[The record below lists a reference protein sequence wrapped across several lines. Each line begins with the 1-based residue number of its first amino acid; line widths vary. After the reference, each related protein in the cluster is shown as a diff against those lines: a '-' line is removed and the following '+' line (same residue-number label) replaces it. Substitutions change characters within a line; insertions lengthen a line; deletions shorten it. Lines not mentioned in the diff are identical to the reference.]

1 MKKRKNILIVI
12 IVAIILVIASILLY
26 RLLDDENKL
35 TVAERNWIN
44 DNIGTIQNINVV
56 NNQNVFGKDGEGL
69 FYDFIDD
76 FEKEYKLD
84 LNPITFNYPAGVQG
98 LALTTA
104 QSVSDNDIVIYE
116 DHYVLVSQNEEV
128 ISKESDLSGKEINI
142 LANDLSY
149 VSKYIKSNNLK
160 FKQFDNIDDLN
171 AALDDKDAY
180 ALVPLMSY
188 LDNIL
193 ENNLNV
199 IYHFCDAKIY
209 YSLTVDDSM
218 LGSVLK
224 KYYSKWQEN
233 KKEKYNEELFKVF
246 KKGMGLSDTEVDAMQ
261 SVTYNYGFV
270 NASPYEVIIG
280 GKYGGIVSVYLQNF
294 SDFAGVEFNFE
305 KYKNKLKFMKAIQ
318 NKDIDL
324 YFNYYNYEDSY
335 NNAGGINIEYVVALP
350 RTNNM
355 VVKSINSLISKEV
368 YVEEGSK
375 IANFIKQIEG
385 INVKTYKNVKELSKL
400 NKKDTIIVLDKNTFD
415 YIKTKNLNSY
425 SERYSDYI
433 NEEYTFKVRTKSAL
447 YDLLKKYVQVMDENT
462 LVLDGVN
469 NHYETVKSGSIIT
482 NIAKYIL
489 GVAGLIV
496 IAFMVYF
503 KKSKRI
509 SIARKI
515 KKDDKMKFI
524 DQLTSLKN
532 RNFLNENIDTWNNNT
547 IYPQTVLVID
557 LNNVHEINDTYGYN
571 EGDKQIKAMANILIR
586 TQLDN
591 SEILRTD
598 GNEYMIYLVGYN
610 QKQVTNYI
618 HKLSKEIK
626 KLPYNN
632 GAEFGYS
639 MIVDDIKTIEDALN
653 EAMEDMKKQKDKSDE
668 ES

>member
-116 DHYVLVSQNEEV
+116 DHYVLVSQKEEV

-199 IYHFCDAKIY
+199 IYHFSDAKIY

-489 GVAGLIV
+489 GVACLIV

-547 IYPQTVLVID
+547 IYPHTILVIY

-598 GNEYMIYLVGYN
+598 GNEFMIYLVGYN

>member
-1 MKKRKNILIVI
+1 M
-12 IVAIILVIASILLY
+12 
-26 RLLDDENKL
+26 
-35 TVAERNWIN
+35 
-44 DNIGTIQNINVV
+44 
-56 NNQNVFGKDGEGL
+56 
-69 FYDFIDD
+69 
-76 FEKEYKLD
+76 
-84 LNPITFNYPAGVQG
+84 QG

-116 DHYVLVSQNEEV
+116 DHYVLVSQKEEV

-199 IYHFCDAKIY
+199 IYHFSDAKIY

-639 MIVDDIKTIEDALN
+639 MIVDDIKTIEDAVN

>member
-199 IYHFCDAKIY
+199 IYHFSDAKIY

>member
-116 DHYVLVSQNEEV
+116 DHYVLVSQKEEV

-199 IYHFCDAKIY
+199 IYHFSDAKIY

-489 GVAGLIV
+489 GVACLIV

-547 IYPQTVLVID
+547 IYPQTILVID

-598 GNEYMIYLVGYN
+598 GNEFMIYLVGYN

>member
-116 DHYVLVSQNEEV
+116 DHYVLVSQKEEV

-199 IYHFCDAKIY
+199 IYHFSDAKIY

-433 NEEYTFKVRTKSAL
+433 NEEYTFKVRTKIAL

-591 SEILRTD
+591 SEILRTE